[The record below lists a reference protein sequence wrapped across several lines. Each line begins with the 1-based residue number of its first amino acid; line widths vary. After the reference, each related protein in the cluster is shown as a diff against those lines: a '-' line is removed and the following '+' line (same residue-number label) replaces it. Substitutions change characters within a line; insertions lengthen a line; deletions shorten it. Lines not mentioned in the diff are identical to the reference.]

1 MAGSKRWYRYVGDNG
16 DNYAVELD
24 NTNTTAVLS
33 VSGTVVGALG
43 APVSGGETLLPG
55 RLKMRYV
62 NTYLSTNPLI
72 RRKLWVPLLSVFNQ
86 ITNGS
91 TIAAVASGS
100 EVASTWV
107 VTSKRGER
115 SPIANITDTGQVG
128 P

>member
-1 MAGSKRWYRYVGDNG
+1 MAGSKRWYRYVGDG
-16 DNYAVELD
+16 GVNYAVELD

-33 VSGTVVGALG
+33 VAGTAVGPLG
-43 APVSGGETLLPG
+43 APVSGGETLIPG

-62 NTYLSTNPLI
+62 NAYLSTNPLV
-72 RRKLWVPLLSVFNQ
+72 RRKLWVPLLTVFNQ

-100 EVASTWV
+100 EGAVTWV

-115 SPIANITDTGQVG
+115 SPIANTVDTGQTG